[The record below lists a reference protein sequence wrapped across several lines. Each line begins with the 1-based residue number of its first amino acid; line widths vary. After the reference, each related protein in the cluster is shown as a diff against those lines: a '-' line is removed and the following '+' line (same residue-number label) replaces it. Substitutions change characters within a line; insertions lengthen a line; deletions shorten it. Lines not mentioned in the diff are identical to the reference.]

1 MCLDSSFQNRAPA
14 LHLQSWMRTGLILIF
29 DMNTTRPATPPFRT
43 LDLEPDLEKGLP
55 PEFLSHILGTIYDA
69 ALEEAGW
76 VACLE
81 LIRKVLRCNYASLIV
96 RTETIDD
103 IGLIVS
109 AGHDQPN
116 IDPGNPYIAM
126 SPFSGIP
133 PDQLITMGEVLTEKE
148 WRATTYF
155 RDYCAPQN
163 VYYVMAA
170 DIATR
175 NGGVY
180 GFRVTRPETA
190 EDFSQADTDFCR
202 LLLPHIKRA
211 LNLHL
216 SIHEDHKVSMLYS
229 NAMAQLRVGVVVL
242 DQEGLVLES
251 NPAARAVLD
260 AKDGL
265 AVVGKQLEA
274 SYADDN
280 RKLQAL
286 VREALASSQT
296 GKVGL
301 NEAMSVS
308 RPSGRLGWGLI
319 VQRIASNQWTE
330 GKQRPSVAVFVR
342 DTEGRVDPPVRL
354 AQQLFQ
360 LTPAETALAIQL
372 ANGLSLEEA
381 AEMLNIKR
389 NTARAHLRS
398 IFSKTG
404 VRRQTELVRI
414 FLNSVAWLSAAD

>member
-1 MCLDSSFQNRAPA
+1 MQDHSLASPLGTS
-14 LHLQSWMRTGLILIF
+14 LS
-29 DMNTTRPATPPFRT
+29 
-43 LDLEPDLEKGLP
+43 
-55 PEFLSHILGTIYDA
+55 PEFLSHILGAIYDA
-69 ALEEAGW
+69 ALDEAGW

-81 LIRKVLRCNYASLIV
+81 SVRKILGGNYASLIV

-109 AGHDQPN
+109 AGNDQPN
-116 IDPGNPYIAM
+116 LDPGNPYIAM
-126 SPFSGIP
+126 SPFTGMK
-133 PDQLITMGEVLTEKE
+133 PDQLVTIGDVLSEKE
-148 WRATTYF
+148 WRASVYY
-155 RDYCAPQN
+155 RDYCAPQG
-163 VYYVMAA
+163 VFHVLAA

-190 EDFSQADTDFCR
+190 PDFSKADRDFCS
-202 LLLPHIKRA
+202 LLIPHIKRA

-216 SIHEDHKVSMLYS
+216 SIHQDRKVSTLYS
-229 NAMAQLRVGVVVL
+229 HAMAQLMVGVVVL
-242 DQEGLVLES
+242 DQNGQVIEC
-251 NPAARAVLD
+251 NPAAAAILET
-260 AKDGL
+260 KDGL
-265 AVVGKQLEA
+265 SVVGKQLEA

-286 VREALASSQT
+286 VRDALVHSHAARLS
-296 GKVGL
+296 V
-301 NEAMSVS
+301 NEAMSLS
-308 RPSGRLGWGLI
+308 RPSGRLSWGLI
-319 VQRIASNQWTE
+319 VQSIASDQWTE

-354 AQQLFQ
+354 AQQLFH
-360 LTPAETALAIQL
+360 LTPAETALAIRL

-381 AEMLNIKR
+381 AEILNIKR

-414 FLNSVAWLSAAD
+414 FLNSVAWLSEGD

>member
-1 MCLDSSFQNRAPA
+1 MQA
-14 LHLQSWMRTGLILIF
+14 
-29 DMNTTRPATPPFRT
+29 

-55 PEFLSHILGTIYDA
+55 PRFLSHILGSIYDA
-69 ALEEAGW
+69 ALDEKGW
-76 VACLE
+76 VFCLE
-81 LIRKVLRCNYASLIV
+81 LLRKVLRADYASLIV
-96 RTETIDD
+96 RTETVDD

-109 AGHDQPN
+109 AGNDQPN

-126 SPFSGIP
+126 SPFAGIP
-133 PDQLITMGEVLTEKE
+133 PDQLLTRGEMVSDNE
-148 WRATTYF
+148 WRASTYY
-155 RDYCAPQN
+155 RDYCAAQG
-163 VYYVMAA
+163 VFHVMAA
-170 DIATR
+170 DISTR

-180 GFRVTRPETA
+180 GLRITRPESMP
-190 EDFSQADTDFCR
+190 DFSVADKDFGR

-216 SIHEDHKVSMLYS
+216 SIHEDRKVSTLYS
-229 NAMAQLRVGVVVL
+229 HAMAQLMVGVVVL
-242 DQEGLVLES
+242 DQEGMVVEC
-251 NPAARAVLD
+251 NPTAKIVLD

-265 AVVGKQLEA
+265 AVVGNQLEA
-274 SYADDN
+274 SYAEDN
-280 RKLQAL
+280 RRLQAL
-286 VREALASSQT
+286 LREALVTSHT
-296 GKVGL
+296 GKVAL

-319 VQRIASNQWTE
+319 VQRIASDQWTE

-354 AQQLFQ
+354 AQQLFH

>member
-1 MCLDSSFQNRAPA
+1 MEAAISEPTSTGA
-14 LHLQSWMRTGLILIF
+14 LLGEHLS
-29 DMNTTRPATPPFRT
+29 
-43 LDLEPDLEKGLP
+43 
-55 PEFLSHILGTIYDA
+55 PEFLSQILGAIYDA
-69 ALEEAGW
+69 ALNEAAW
-76 VACLE
+76 VTCLQ
-81 LIRKVLRCNYASLIV
+81 LVRNTLGANYASLIV
-96 RTETIDD
+96 RHETIDD

-109 AGHDQPN
+109 AGSDQSD
-116 IDPGNPYIAM
+116 IDPGNPHIAM
-126 SPFSGIP
+126 SPFTGIK
-133 PDQLITMGEVLTEKE
+133 PDQVVTIKDVLTEAE
-148 WRATTYF
+148 WRASWYY
-155 RDYCAPQN
+155 RSYCAPQG
-163 VYYVMAA
+163 VFHVLAA

-180 GFRVTRPETA
+180 GFRVTRPETSP
-190 EDFSQADTDFCR
+190 DFSQADIDFCR

-216 SIHEDHKVSMLYS
+216 SIHQDRKVSTLYS
-229 NAMAQLRVGVVVL
+229 HAMAQMMVGVVVL
-242 DQEGLVLES
+242 DQNGQVMEC
-251 NPAARAVLD
+251 NAAATAILD

-265 AVVGKQLEA
+265 SVAGGQLEA
-274 SYADDN
+274 SYVEDN
-280 RKLQAL
+280 RKLQTL
-286 VREALASSQT
+286 VRSALSSPP
-296 GKVGL
+296 GGHLAL

-319 VQRIASNQWTE
+319 VQSIASDQWTE

-354 AQQLFQ
+354 AQQLFH

-381 AEMLNIKR
+381 AEILNIKR

>member
-1 MCLDSSFQNRAPA
+1 MENVISGHISPGEL
-14 LHLQSWMRTGLILIF
+14 LGEHLS
-29 DMNTTRPATPPFRT
+29 
-43 LDLEPDLEKGLP
+43 
-55 PEFLSHILGTIYDA
+55 PEFLSHILGAIYDA
-69 ALEEAGW
+69 ALDEARW
-76 VACLE
+76 VTCLQE
-81 LIRKVLRCNYASLIV
+81 IRNTLGANYASLIV
-96 RTETIDD
+96 RHETSDD

-109 AGHDQPN
+109 AGNDPAN
-116 IDPGNPYIAM
+116 IDPGNPHIAL
-126 SPFSGIP
+126 SPFTGMK
-133 PDQLITMGEVLTEKE
+133 PDQLVSIKDVLSEAE
-148 WRATTYF
+148 WRASWYY
-155 RDYCAPQN
+155 RDYCAPQG
-163 VYYVMAA
+163 VFHVLAA

-190 EDFSQADTDFCR
+190 PDFSPSDVNFCR
-202 LLLPHIKRA
+202 LLVPHIKRA

-216 SIHEDHKVSMLYS
+216 SIHQDRKVSTLYS
-229 NAMAQLRVGVVVL
+229 HAMAQMMVGVVVL
-242 DQEGLVLES
+242 DQNGHVMECNAAATAILE
-251 NPAARAVLD
+251 

-265 AVVGKQLEA
+265 SVVGSQLES
-274 SYADDN
+274 SYVEDN
-280 RKLQAL
+280 RKLQML
-286 VREALASSQT
+286 VRGALSAHP
-296 GKVGL
+296 GAHLAL

-319 VQRIASNQWTE
+319 VQSIASDQWTE

-354 AQQLFQ
+354 AQQLFH

>member
-1 MCLDSSFQNRAPA
+1 MEAAVAPENS
-14 LHLQSWMRTGLILIF
+14 LTQGL
-29 DMNTTRPATPPFRT
+29 R
-43 LDLEPDLEKGLP
+43 EGLS
-55 PEFLSHILGTIYDA
+55 PEFLSEILGGIYDA
-69 ALEEAGW
+69 ALDEARW
-76 VACLE
+76 VTCLQAVRTT
-81 LIRKVLRCNYASLIV
+81 LAANYASLIV
-96 RTETIDD
+96 RAETTDD

-109 AGHDQPN
+109 AGSDQESL
-116 IDPGNPYIAM
+116 DPGNPHIAM
-126 SPFSGIP
+126 SPFTGMK
-133 PDQLITMGEVLTEKE
+133 PDQLVSVTDVLSEQE
-148 WRATTYF
+148 WRAS
-155 RDYCAPQN
+155 A
-163 VYYVMAA
+163 YYRIQCEPLGVFHVLAA

-180 GFRVTRPETA
+180 GFRVTRPETSPP
-190 EDFSQADTDFCR
+190 FSEADRAFCR

-216 SIHEDHKVSMLYS
+216 SVNQDRKVSTLYS
-229 NAMAQLRVGVVVL
+229 HAMAQMMVGVVVL
-242 DQEGLVLES
+242 DQNGHVMEC
-251 NPAARAVLD
+251 NAAATTILS

-265 AVVGKQLEA
+265 SVVGKQLEA
-274 SYADDN
+274 SYVDDN

-286 VREALASSQT
+286 VRGALVSHPSAHMA
-296 GKVGL
+296 L
-301 NEAMSVS
+301 NEAMSIS
-308 RPSGRLGWGLI
+308 RPSGRMSWGLI
-319 VQRIASNQWTE
+319 VQSIASDQWTE

-354 AQQLFQ
+354 AQQLFH

-381 AEMLNIKR
+381 AELLNIKR

-414 FLNSVAWLSAAD
+414 FLNSVAWLSVGD